1 MKKLT
6 KAIALSTLA
15 ITACSSLALLGGCN
29 FSVNYTGTRDK
40 LNEIV
45 KEVNTSKSLTD
56 GSINIG
62 GTNIRMSTIPNI
74 SSVFANDAS
83 YDEVNKYY
91 NTIFSYC
98 VDYIKTSSQIIAT
111 PPTVESLT
119 EYQENLYQKLE
130 EEIAVFKTSLND
142 FARDVENVN
151 KYFENKD
158 DYGESSKE
166 IFVLNY
172 KKAYRDLI
180 FDAFDIANAIE
191 DLTGS
196 VYAEI
201 SYKESSERKGQ
212 VFKSLEEGI
221 NIRIF
226 EGYFSLLVD
235 SFDCRIPEAITGA
248 NEYMHEIIA
257 TYKSAQS
264 SMQTFYK
271 KAKTR
276 NNTISITNKEIEE
289 VKETIKIYFEE
300 TALYQEAYDK
310 LGFVEFYFDNDCAL
324 ERYVKN
330 NYANQNYYDRIND
343 YINYT
348 LPNLTNFVS
357 TTFTA

>member
-6 KAIALSTLA
+6 KALALSAMA
-15 ITACSSLALLGGCN
+15 ITACSSLALLGGCT
-29 FSVNYTGTRDK
+29 FEVSYTGTRDK

-45 KEVNTSKSLTD
+45 KELSSSKKLVD
-56 GSINIG
+56 GSVYID
-62 GTNIRMSTIPNI
+62 GTSIRMSTIPGV
-74 SSVFANDAS
+74 SSAFSKDES
-83 YDEVNKYY
+83 YVEINRYY

-98 VDYIKTSSQIIAT
+98 ADYIIESSQIIAT

-130 EEIAVFKTSLND
+130 EEIATFKTSLKEFEKD
-142 FARDVENVN
+142 IDNVN
-151 KYFENKD
+151 KYFENIA
-158 DYGESSKE
+158 DYGESSKD
-166 IFVLNY
+166 IFVLKY

-180 FDAFDIANAIE
+180 FDAFDIANAVE

-196 VYAEI
+196 VYSEI
-201 SYKESSERKGQ
+201 SYKESSEKKGQ
-212 VFKSLEEGI
+212 VFKSLEEGV

-226 EGYFSLLVD
+226 EGYFSLIVD
-235 SFDCRIPEAITGA
+235 SFDCRIPEPNTDA

-257 TYKSAQS
+257 TYNSAKA

-271 KAKTR
+271 NSRKNKQ
-276 NNTISITNKEIEE
+276 TISITNKEIEE

-310 LGFVEFYFDNDCAL
+310 LGFVDFYFDNDCAL
-324 ERYVKN
+324 ERYTKD

-343 YINYT
+343 YVNYT